1 MARSV
6 YFGQKVKS
14 EHELYEDIIIE
25 SIRIYGFDMFYMPR
39 TIVSQDRL
47 LNEDTETQ
55 FNDAFNIEMY
65 IESVD
70 GYSGDG
76 VLMSKFGLEVRHQL
90 KVIVSRRRWDTSIG
104 VWNKGYNNY
113 RPSEGDLVYIPG
125 IRGLFEIKYVDLES
139 PFHQLNNLPVYK
151 MTCELFE
158 YRGEDIST
166 GVEEVDVIQQIK
178 SLDSS
183 YRAIVTYTNNKKFNL
198 GEAVTLAYTSASGTA
213 KVSDLVLADPLNTTS
228 TLTITFS
235 ALRFADG
242 KIHPLMTGV
251 IVTGVDTGAIATI
264 TSIIG
269 LTSGDEALSDGDIS
283 IQNNALETRANAV
296 LDFTVTNPFGDPND
310 A

>member
-6 YFGQKVKS
+6 YFGQKVRS
-14 EHELYEDIIIE
+14 EQELYEDIIIE

-39 TIVSQDRL
+39 TIMSQDRL

-76 VLMSKFGLEVRHQL
+76 VLMSKFGLEVRHQI

-104 VWNKGYNNY
+104 VWNRGYNHY
-113 RPSEGDLVYIPG
+113 RPSEGDLIYIPG

-166 GVEEVDVIQQIK
+166 GVEQVDVIQQIK

-183 YRAIVTYTNNKKFNL
+183 YRAVVSYTNDKTFNL

-213 KVSDLVLADPLNTTS
+213 KVTNLVLADPLNKS
-228 TLTITFS
+228 SALTVTFS
-235 ALRFADG
+235 ALRFTDG
-242 KIHPLMTGV
+242 SIHPLAAGV
-251 IVTGVDTGAIATI
+251 TVTGADTGAVATI
-264 TSIIG
+264 TSVIT